1 MSEKNSNTPE
11 STADTN
17 SSANESAVL
26 STQKQVKGSSSRQ
39 IGSIATGDT
48 AAAQA
53 AKDASI
59 KSHVEQKQAKEKT
72 AESETK
78 ENRDRNT
85 ETEITSNVKEKSMPK
100 STSHSTPN
108 STMQTN
114 SMQTK
119 SGGNKS
125 LSLLAILI
133 ALGIGAGGYYW
144 GNQQLNTIQGEVAVL
159 SSKLSK
165 VQVESANS
173 AQPAV
178 ANVIQDNYKAFMSQ
192 LSELQTKQEQALSQ
206 TQNEIEKLN
215 AALDLQKAENSEL
228 RNQLNKLTF
237 NNKTEPNDW
246 LMSEADFLLTNA
258 QRKLV
263 LDNDIE
269 TVISLL
275 QEANQTLQK
284 VSSSQ
289 ALSIRTAINNDLNQ
303 LQNLNEVDQDLIM
316 SQLSL
321 LVSQVDNLKVLA
333 LNPSDNANSGVSDS
347 IDDWQ
352 NNLEKSASSFLDHFI
367 RVRKK
372 DANRPELLAPNQ
384 DIYLKEN
391 IRLSLQIA
399 LSAVPRQQNEVYKQ
413 SLDSVASWV
422 RSYFDTDDSSVQQ
435 FLQSVDQLKDQ
446 SIYVDAPQQLSSW
459 QAIGMLLNRDHRTLS
474 RLSSSETV
482 TSRIQAAEESSH
494 QQSSEVN
501 STTSAVQKNDTQMT
515 PAPAEEV
522 IPSTEASTESAQ

>member
-1 MSEKNSNTPE
+1 
-11 STADTN
+11 
-17 SSANESAVL
+17 
-26 STQKQVKGSSSRQ
+26 
-39 IGSIATGDT
+39 
-48 AAAQA
+48 
-53 AKDASI
+53 
-59 KSHVEQKQAKEKT
+59 
-72 AESETK
+72 
-78 ENRDRNT
+78 
-85 ETEITSNVKEKSMPK
+85 
-100 STSHSTPN
+100 
-108 STMQTN
+108 
-114 SMQTK
+114 MQTK

-352 NNLEKSASSFLDHFI
+352 TTWKKVLLHFWI
-367 RVRKK
+367 TLSVYVKK
-372 DANRPELLAPNQ
+372 MPT
-384 DIYLKEN
+384 
-391 IRLSLQIA
+391 
-399 LSAVPRQQNEVYKQ
+399 V
-413 SLDSVASWV
+413 
-422 RSYFDTDDSSVQQ
+422 
-435 FLQSVDQLKDQ
+435 
-446 SIYVDAPQQLSSW
+446 
-459 QAIGMLLNRDHRTLS
+459 LNYWHRTKIF
-474 RLSSSETV
+474 T
-482 TSRIQAAEESSH
+482 
-494 QQSSEVN
+494 
-501 STTSAVQKNDTQMT
+501 
-515 PAPAEEV
+515 
-522 IPSTEASTESAQ
+522 

>member
-100 STSHSTPN
+100 SSSNNPTANTA
-108 STMQTN
+108 T
-114 SMQTK
+114 QTK
-119 SGGNKS
+119 SSGGKT

>member
-108 STMQTN
+108 STTQTN

-303 LQNLNEVDQDLIM
+303 LQNLNEVAI
-316 SQLSL
+316 
-321 LVSQVDNLKVLA
+321 K
-333 LNPSDNANSGVSDS
+333 PIG
-347 IDDWQ
+347 I
-352 NNLEKSASSFLDHFI
+352 SS
-367 RVRKK
+367 
-372 DANRPELLAPNQ
+372 
-384 DIYLKEN
+384 
-391 IRLSLQIA
+391 
-399 LSAVPRQQNEVYKQ
+399 
-413 SLDSVASWV
+413 
-422 RSYFDTDDSSVQQ
+422 
-435 FLQSVDQLKDQ
+435 
-446 SIYVDAPQQLSSW
+446 
-459 QAIGMLLNRDHRTLS
+459 
-474 RLSSSETV
+474 
-482 TSRIQAAEESSH
+482 
-494 QQSSEVN
+494 
-501 STTSAVQKNDTQMT
+501 
-515 PAPAEEV
+515 
-522 IPSTEASTESAQ
+522 